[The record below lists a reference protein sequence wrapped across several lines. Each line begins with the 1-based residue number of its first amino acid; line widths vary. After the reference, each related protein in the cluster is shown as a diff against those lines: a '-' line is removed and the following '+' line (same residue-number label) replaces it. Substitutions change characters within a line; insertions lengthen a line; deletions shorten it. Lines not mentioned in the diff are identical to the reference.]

1 MQVIVSARHGHLSEE
16 HQQQIREKAEKLLH
30 FFERL
35 ISIVVTVDLANQQ
48 DYEVEV
54 LAEAEHRHEFVGQDH
69 GSDLMVAT
77 GHAVDKVKQQLKH
90 HKERIQ
96 DHRRDPSHG
105 GPGGIKP

>member
-1 MQVIVSARHGHLSEE
+1 VQVVISARHGHISEE

-35 ISIVVTVDLANQQ
+35 ISIQVIVDLATPEQNK
-48 DYEVEV
+48 VEI
-54 LAEAEHRHEFVGQDH
+54 LAEAEHRHEFVGHDQ
-69 GSDLMVAT
+69 GEDLLVAV
-77 GHAVDKVKQQLKH
+77 GHAIDKVKQQLKH

-105 GPGGIKP
+105 GTGGIKP

>member
-35 ISIVVTVDLANQQ
+35 ISIEVTVDLASSKHHA
-48 DYEVEV
+48 VEV
-54 LAEAEHRHEFVGQDH
+54 VAEAEHKHEFVGREENP
-69 GSDLMVAT
+69 DLMLAVS
-77 GHAVDKVKQQLKH
+77 HAVDKVKIQLKH
-90 HKERIQ
+90 HKERLQ

-105 GPGGIKP
+105 GPSGIKP